1 MALIRK
7 FHEYEIISVTERLMI
22 PIYIVVRII
31 IINGGFRTFR
41 YPGLREATELA
52 EAVFYGPPVFVKY
65 LPYIVKLRDY

>member
-1 MALIRK
+1 
-7 FHEYEIISVTERLMI
+7 MI

-65 LPYIVKLRDY
+65 LPYIVEKLRDY